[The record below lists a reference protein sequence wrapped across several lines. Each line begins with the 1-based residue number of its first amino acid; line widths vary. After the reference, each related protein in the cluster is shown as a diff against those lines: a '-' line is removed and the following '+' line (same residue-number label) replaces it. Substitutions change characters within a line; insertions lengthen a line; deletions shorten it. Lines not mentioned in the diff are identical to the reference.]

1 MRRQSLYFVGPG
13 AVEVREERQPE
24 PAPGQV
30 LVQTLLSAISS
41 GTELLFYRG
50 QVPEAM
56 QLDATIPG
64 LPGISSYPLKYG
76 YAAVGRV
83 LRLGQGVAPHWEGK
97 AVFAFHPHESLFTA
111 DPFAL
116 LSLPPGIHPEG
127 AVFLPNMETAV
138 TLVQDGRPMLGEQ
151 VVVFGQGIVGL
162 LITALL
168 SRFPLGSLVT
178 LDCYPNRR
186 LASENLGAQFCLDP
200 QSPGVLEQVSSCLK
214 EGRSALGAD
223 LAFEVSGNPE
233 GLNQALAVTGFHGR
247 VVIGSWYGKKRA
259 HLDLGGGFHRSRIRL
274 ISSQVST
281 IEPALTGRWQKPR
294 LLEWAWQMIQE
305 VNPVPLISHSFP
317 FSQASQAYALLDQSP
332 GEAIQVIL
340 TYP

>member
-1 MRRQSLYFVGPG
+1 MRRQSLYFIGPG
-13 AVEVREERQPE
+13 SVEVREERLPE

-56 QLDATIPG
+56 HLDPTITA
-64 LPGISSYPLKYG
+64 LPGICSYPLKYG

-83 LRLGQGVAPHWEGK
+83 LKLGQGVPSHWEGK
-97 AVFAFHPHESLFTA
+97 AVFAFHPHEMLFTA
-111 DPFAL
+111 DPAAL
-116 LSLPPGIHPEG
+116 LPLPPGIHPKE
-127 AVFLPNMETAV
+127 AVFLANMETAV
-138 TLVQDGRPMLGEQ
+138 TVVLDGRPMLGEQ
-151 VVVFGQGIVGL
+151 VAVFGQGIVGL

-178 LDCYPNRR
+178 LDRYPNRR
-186 LASENLGAQFCLDP
+186 RASQDLGAHTCLDP
-200 QSPGVLEQVSSCLK
+200 QSPGVLDKLSSCLQ

-259 HLDLGGGFHRSRIRL
+259 DLDLGGDFHRRRIRL

-294 LLEWAWQMIQE
+294 LLEWAWQMIRE
-305 VNPVPLISHSFP
+305 VQPVRLISHSFP
-317 FSQASQAYALLDQSP
+317 FSRAPEAYALLDQSP
-332 GEAIQVIL
+332 GEALQVIL

>member
-30 LVQTLLSAISS
+30 LVQTLLSAISP

-56 QLDATIPG
+56 GLDATIAA
-64 LPGISSYPLKYG
+64 LPGTCSYPLKYG

-83 LRLGQGVAPHWEGK
+83 LKLGRGVPSHWKGK
-97 AVFAFHPHESLFTA
+97 AVFAFHPHETLFTA
-111 DPFAL
+111 DPAAL
-116 LSLPPGIHPEG
+116 LPLPPGIHPKE
-127 AVFLPNMETAV
+127 AVFLANMETAV
-138 TLVQDGRPMLGEQ
+138 TLVLDGRPMLGEQ
-151 VVVFGQGIVGL
+151 VAVFGQGIVGL

-178 LDCYPNRR
+178 LDRYPKRR
-186 LASENLGAQFCLDP
+186 LASQDLGAHTCLDP
-200 QSPGVLEQVSSCLK
+200 QSPGVLDRVSSCLQ

-233 GLNQALAVTGFHGR
+233 GLNQVLAVTGFHGR
-247 VVIGSWYGKKRA
+247 VVIGSWYGKKEPILIWEVISIA
-259 HLDLGGGFHRSRIRL
+259 AASGLSAARS
-274 ISSQVST
+274 
-281 IEPALTGRWQKPR
+281 A
-294 LLEWAWQMIQE
+294 
-305 VNPVPLISHSFP
+305 PLNRP
-317 FSQASQAYALLDQSP
+317 
-332 GEAIQVIL
+332 
-340 TYP
+340 